1 MATNTFLTANEI
13 AKESVMRLNNNLVMA
28 GLVHRDFSNEFADK
42 GDTVQVRKPA
52 TFVAKEFTS
61 SIDVQN
67 IEEDNVLVKLD
78 KIADVSVE
86 VTSKQLSLNIRDFGE
101 QVVQPAMEA
110 LAQKID
116 SDLMELYKDVPY
128 TFGSAGTTPDELSDI
143 AGVGKILNE
152 NKAPLSGRSLVLD
165 PEAQAALVVLDA
177 IANAE
182 KSGSTQ
188 ALREANMGRILGF
201 DTFMSQNIKTHT
213 KGTLDKTVG
222 NLVVTASKGATSI
235 TIEDDGVSGT
245 VTGTLKKGDIITIED
260 TDGQYVCTA
269 DGVLDSGTGKMTVS
283 IYPALAEA
291 CTGKKVTVTGSHVA
305 NLGFHKNA
313 FCLVT
318 RPMELPM
325 GGATGY
331 VANYNGLP
339 VRVTMGYT
347 MGSKINT
354 ISFDI
359 LYGVKTLTPELA
371 CRLLG

>member
-116 SDLMELYKDVPY
+116 ADLMELYKDVPY
-128 TFGSAGTTPDELSDI
+128 TFGSAGTTPDALADI
-143 AGVGKILNE
+143 AGVGKVLNE

-213 KGTLDKTVG
+213 KGTIAKTVG
-222 NLVVTASKGATSI
+222 DLVVTASKGATSL
-235 TIEDDGVSGT
+235 TIEDDGVSGA

-269 DGVLDSGTGKMTVS
+269 DGVLDADTGKMTVS

-291 CTGKKVTVTGSHVA
+291 CTGKKVTLINSHVA